1 MHIIAPYSANIM
13 YLAEPVSLDGA
24 ESWFADP
31 LALLRRLQSLIK
43 ESLDVE
49 GIHDADILAPTS
61 FATLLKISLRSETF
75 WNQFKDTGMCS
86 ALLRRLLLQ
95 EPTWEIRRRVADH
108 IKGIC
113 SDLHK

>member
-24 ESWFADP
+24 ESLFTDP
-31 LALLRRLQSLIK
+31 LALLRRLQALIK
-43 ESLDVE
+43 ESLNVD
-49 GIHDADILAPTS
+49 GNHDADILAPTA
-61 FATLLKISLRSETF
+61 FGTLLKISLCSEIF
-75 WNQFKDTGMCS
+75 WNHFKDTDMCS

-95 EPTWEIRRRVADH
+95 EPSWEIRRRVAEH